1 MGASGNIQISF
12 RCYYNIEDIENTIA
26 IINSGYLTLFKNEE
40 LDSKIRI
47 LNGNKKEKLGRGYK
61 KFDKTGINSVD
72 FIVEGKLTN
81 MSYIFI
87 KCESLKKVEFI
98 SIDTSKVTSMNQ
110 MFSGCNS
117 LESVDLYNFN
127 TSNVENME
135 KMFEGCSKLKE
146 IKGLNNFNTSKVT
159 NMSYMFSE
167 CQELEYLDLSNFD
180 TSNVWYM
187 EGMFSAKIEFEFEGF
202 DSDIKIKSKWA
213 SKLKEIKGISNFNT
227 SNVSN
232 MKKMFQGCNSLEYLD
247 ISNFD
252 TSKVTNMERMFEGC
266 SKLKEIKGI
275 NYFNTSKVNNMDDMF
290 TECKELDYI
299 IISNNQISIDV
310 NKYISKFSIAVIF
323 TSSDQKIN
331 FSMPCS
337 LSDKF
342 TTIEE
347 KLINNFPELK
357 SKNFYYLA
365 NGDTID
371 KNLTLGQ
378 NKIKS
383 SNTIIINFID

>member
-26 IINSGYLTLFKNEE
+26 IINSGYLTLFENEE

-47 LNGNKKEKLGRGYK
+47 LNGNKKEKLGSGYK

-117 LESVDLYNFN
+117 LESVDLSNFN

-146 IKGLNNFNTSKVT
+146 IKGLNNFNTSNLY
-159 NMSYMFSE
+159 NMCYMFS
-167 CQELEYLDLSNFD
+167 
-180 TSNVWYM
+180 
-187 EGMFSAKIEFEFEGF
+187 
-202 DSDIKIKSKWA
+202 
-213 SKLKEIKGISNFNT
+213 
-227 SNVSN
+227 
-232 MKKMFQGCNSLEYLD
+232 GCNSLEYLD
-247 ISNFD
+247 ISNVDF
-252 TSKVTNMERMFEGC
+252 SSIRHAEKMFVGC

-275 NYFNTSKVNNMDDMF
+275 TNITYKIIPNITKGLNIQEMF
-290 TECKELDYI
+290 EGCKELKELDHLI
-299 IISNNQISIDV
+299 IYNNKITIDTSRLLSKFNISVLFISIDRQIKFTIPC
-310 NKYISKFSIAVIF
+310 NILDKFS
-323 TSSDQKIN
+323 T
-331 FSMPCS
+331 
-337 LSDKF
+337 L
-342 TTIEE
+342 EE
-347 KLINNFPELK
+347 KLFNEFPELK
-357 SKNFYYLA
+357 TKNIKYLVNDTVVDKSKTLKEN
-365 NGDTID
+365 NI
-371 KNLTLGQ
+371 KNT
-378 NKIKS
+378 S
-383 SNTIIINFID
+383 TTIIIDCTN